1 MGTTGPCPSTASST
15 LSCERTTSS
24 SQSMSLRL
32 RRSPSSP
39 YSSSGTALTTAASPA
54 ARTTRGAWPAATP
67 ATSGGTSGSSPP
79 ATQYTHSPDP
89 ASGVRPGCGAGGR
102 RASASSTS
110 SRSKRPRSRAFTAAR
125 ASARASRIRSS
136 TSPIARLLEG
146 RGGLEAL
153 EPFAQVAVLAFELLP
168 RLARQR
174 RVALPPVDAHLLRL
188 VDRRHEQSQLDRQ
201 ELDVEQVD
209 LDVACDHDAL
219 VEHPLEDVGEVARR
233 RRLGRRARAVRL

>member
-1 MGTTGPCPSTASST
+1 
-15 LSCERTTSS
+15 
-24 SQSMSLRL
+24 MSLRL

-54 ARTTRGAWPAATP
+54 ARSTRGAWPAATP
-67 ATSGGTSGSSPP
+67 ATSDGTSGSSPP
-79 ATQYTHSPDP
+79 ATQYTHSPVP
-89 ASGVRPGCGAGGR
+89 GSAVGVTAGAGAATGAK
-102 RASASSTS
+102 RASASSIS